1 MLTLF
6 CFINWISLIKV
17 IFLAPIDS
25 TVSMKKIYVLLFFL
39 LCSFQVIKAQK
50 TSEIESKTKGLTKYT
65 GYFNFFWNEK
75 TGQILLEV
83 DRLNEEFLY
92 VNSLPAGVGS
102 NDLGIDRGQIG
113 NTRIVKFIRIGD
125 KVLLIQPNYNY
136 RAVSNNAD
144 ERKSVEEAFAQSVI
158 WGFKVEAQ
166 DSNRVLIDLTHFLL
180 RDSHQLA
187 RKLGNSNQGNYHA
200 DEARSAMYLTNTKSF
215 PDNSEF
221 EAIIT
226 LAGSGIGTEISSVT
240 PDPNYVTV
248 RMHHSFIKLPDNNY
262 KARKFDPRAG
272 FFENEYMDYAT
283 PIDQP
288 IVKRF
293 ITRHR
298 LEKKDP
304 SAAMSEA
311 VKPIIYYVDRGAPE
325 PVRIALMEGASWWNK
340 AFEAAGYKNAFQVKL
355 LPEDADPMDI
365 RYNII
370 QWIHRSTRGW
380 SYGNSIVDPR
390 TGEIIKGQVSLG
402 SLRDRQDFLIAEGL
416 VQPYED
422 DKPISDKMMK
432 LALARLHQLAAH
444 EVGHTLG
451 LQHNFTASVNNRA
464 SVMDYPPPVVS
475 LNADG
480 TVDLSNAYTTDIGGW
495 DKRVI
500 LYGYQD
506 FTAGTNENEALKEI
520 VKETLKEGYLFISD
534 NDARPEGSAHPLAH
548 LWDAGANA
556 ADELNRLMEIRKH
569 VLTNFSEKA
578 IRQDAPMATLE
589 EVLVP
594 MYLIHRYQVEAA
606 SKMLGGLYYTFAIK
620 NDGQTITKFI
630 PPSEQWKAFN
640 ALMATITP
648 DALALPEKLIEKIPP
663 RPIGYPRTRE
673 TFKSRTGLTF
683 DPLSAAESAASNTL
697 GFILQPQRAAR
708 LVEYHSRDNTQP
720 GLDPVINKLIAQTWK
735 AQQQTGYKGEIQ
747 RLVNNLAL
755 KQLLTLAA
763 TTSAPENV
771 RGITLLQITEL
782 KSWMSKTALTAGN
795 EQKGNLLFGLSQ
807 IKQFENNPDK
817 FQPSEALNM
826 PDGSPIGMDDFGC
839 GM

>member
-1 MLTLF
+1 MKKFYITLF
-6 CFINWISLIKV
+6 LI
-17 IFLAPIDS
+17 LG
-25 TVSMKKIYVLLFFL
+25 
-39 LCSFQVIKAQK
+39 SFQVIMAQK
-50 TSEIESKTKGLTKYT
+50 AGEIESKTKGLTKYT
-65 GYFNFFWNEK
+65 GYFNFYWNEK
-75 TGQILLEV
+75 TGQIFLEV
-83 DRLNEEFLY
+83 DKLNNEFLY

-102 NDLGIDRGQIG
+102 NDLGLDRGQIG
-113 NTRIVKFIRIGD
+113 DTRIVKFVRIGN
-125 KVLLIQPNYNY
+125 KVLLVQPNYNY

-158 WGFKVEAQ
+158 WGFTAEAQ
-166 DSNRVLIDLTHFLL
+166 DSSRVLIDLTHFLL
-180 RDSHQLA
+180 RDSHQVA
-187 RKLGNSNQGNYHA
+187 RKLGNNNQGNYHA
-200 DEARSAMYLTNTKSF
+200 DESRSAIYLPNTKSF
-215 PDNSEF
+215 PDNTEF

-226 LAGSGIGTEISSVT
+226 LAGTGIGSEISSVT
-240 PDPNYVTV
+240 PDPDYVTV
-248 RMHHSFIKLPDNNY
+248 RMHHSFIKLPDGNY
-262 KARKFDPRAG
+262 KPRKFDPRAG
-272 FFENEYMDYAT
+272 FYNNEYMDYAT

-288 IVKRF
+288 IIKRF
-293 ITRHR
+293 MTRHR

-325 PVRIALMEGASWWNK
+325 PVRTALIEGASWWNK
-340 AFEAAGYKNAFQVKL
+340 AFEAAGYKDAFQVKL

-380 SYGNSIVDPR
+380 SYGSSIDDPR

-422 DKPISDKMMK
+422 GKPVSDKMMK

-451 LQHNFTASVNNRA
+451 MQHNFTASVNNRA
-464 SVMDYPPPVVS
+464 SVMDYPPPVVG
-475 LNADG
+475 LNTDG
-480 TVDLSNAYTTDIGGW
+480 TIDLSNAYTTEIGGW
-495 DKRVI
+495 DKRAI

-506 FTAGTNENEALKEI
+506 FPAGTNIEEALKNI
-520 VKETLKEGYLFISD
+520 MTETLKEGYLFISD
-534 NDARPEGSAHPLAH
+534 GDARPAGSAHPQAH
-548 LWDAGANA
+548 LWDAGTNA
-556 ADELNRLMEIRKH
+556 ADELDRLMDIRRH
-569 VLTNFSEKA
+569 VLANFSEKA

-594 MYLIHRYQVEAA
+594 MYLMHRYQVEAA
-606 SKMLGGLYYTFAIK
+606 SKMLGGLYYTFALK
-620 NDGQTITKFI
+620 NDGQTITKFV
-630 PPSEQWKAFN
+630 PPAEQWKAFN

-697 GFILQPQRAAR
+697 EFMLQPQRAAR

-720 GLDPVINKLIAQTWK
+720 GLEAVLNKLVAQTWK
-735 AQQQTGYKGEIQ
+735 TPQQPGYKGEIQ
-747 RLVNNLAL
+747 RLVNNLTL
-755 KQLLTLAA
+755 KQLLALAA
-763 TTSAPENV
+763 NTKASESV
-771 RGITLLQITEL
+771 RGITLLQIDDL
-782 KSWMSKTALTAGN
+782 KKWMSKTVLTAGKD
-795 EQKGNLLFGLSQ
+795 QKANLLFGLSQ
-807 IKQFENNPDK
+807 IGQFEKNPDK
-817 FQPSEALNM
+817 FQPAETLSM

-839 GM
+839 GSLSSGREGL

>member
-1 MLTLF
+1 
-6 CFINWISLIKV
+6 
-17 IFLAPIDS
+17 
-25 TVSMKKIYVLLFFL
+25 MKKFYLILFLFFSTL
-39 LCSFQVIKAQK
+39 QFTMAQK
-50 TSEIESKTKGLTKYT
+50 ANEVDIKIKGLTKYT
-65 GYFNFFWNEK
+65 GYFNFYWNDK
-75 TGQILLEV
+75 TGQVLLEV
-83 DRLNEEFLY
+83 DKFNDEFLY

-102 NDLGIDRGQIG
+102 NDLGMDRGQIG
-113 NTRIVKFIRIGD
+113 NTRIVKFIRIGN
-125 KVLLIQPNYNY
+125 KVLLVQPNYNY

-158 WGFKVEAQ
+158 WGFTIEAQ
-166 DSNRVLIDLTHFLL
+166 DSSRALINITDFLL
-180 RDSHQLA
+180 RDSHQVA
-187 RKLGNSNQGNYHA
+187 RKLGNANQGNYHA
-200 DEARSAMYLTNTKSF
+200 DESRSAIYLPNTKSF

-226 LAGSGIGTEISSVT
+226 LAGTGAGAEIGSVT
-240 PDPNYVTV
+240 PDPDFVTV
-248 RMHHSFIKLPDNNY
+248 RMHHSFIRLPDNNY
-262 KARKFDPRAG
+262 KPRKFDPRSG
-272 FFENEYMDYAT
+272 MYDIEYMDYAT

-293 ITRHR
+293 TTRHR

-304 SAAMSEA
+304 SAAVSEA

-325 PVRIALMEGASWWNK
+325 PVRTALMEGASWWNQ

-380 SYGNSIVDPR
+380 SYGESIVDPR
-390 TGEIIKGQVSLG
+390 TGEIIKGEVSLG

-422 DKPISDKMMK
+422 GKPVSDKMMK

-451 LQHNFTASVNNRA
+451 MQHNFTASVNNRA
-464 SVMDYPPPVVS
+464 SVMDYPPPVFS
-475 LNADG
+475 LNTDG
-480 TVDLSNAYTTDIGGW
+480 TVDLSNVYSTGIGGW
-495 DKRVI
+495 DKRTV

-506 FTAGTNENEALKEI
+506 FPVGTDEDKALKDI
-520 VKETLKEGYLFISD
+520 ITETLKEGYLYISD
-534 NDARPEGSAHPLAH
+534 EDARPAGGAHPQAH
-548 LWDAGANA
+548 LWDAGTNA
-556 ADELNRLMEIRKH
+556 ADELNRLMVIRKH
-569 VLTNFSEKA
+569 VIDNFSEKA

-594 MYLIHRYQVEAA
+594 MYLMHRYQVEAA

-620 NDGQTITKFI
+620 NDGQTITKFVS
-630 PPSEQWKAFN
+630 PAEQWKAFD
-640 ALMATITP
+640 ALMSTLSP

-683 DPLSAAESAASNTL
+683 DPMSAAESAANNTL
-697 GFILQPQRAAR
+697 QFMLQPQRAAR

-720 GLDPVINKLIAQTWK
+720 GLEAILNKLIAQTWK
-735 AQQQTGYKGEIQ
+735 SPQQQGYNGELQ
-747 RLVNNLAL
+747 RLVNNLTL
-755 KQLLTLAA
+755 KQMLGLAA
-763 TTSAPENV
+763 NTQAPENV
-771 RGITLLQITEL
+771 RGIALLKIDEL
-782 KSWMSKTALTAGN
+782 KKWMGKAILTAGS
-795 EQKGNLLFGLSQ
+795 EQRANLLFGLSQ
-807 IKQFENNPDK
+807 IGQFEKTPDK
-817 FQPSEALNM
+817 FKPAETINM
-826 PDGSPIGMDDFGC
+826 PDGSPIGMDE
-839 GM
+839 